1 MFFESKQQREKK
13 TKHVHFLLIR
23 KTLLHVLLKS
33 SIHFYFCKFETLQLG
48 HTSSEPVGFVCVCVG
63 WEVGLVGLS
72 FSLSRA
78 QGRLHC
84 APRSAVPQHLLHP
97 HPRHSAD
104 FKAPNEATVLGAC
117 PGEGR
122 SRVLFPEQ
130 GCRAGTDGLP
140 LLLCANL
147 PAPSLHSCQGN
158 RWGGTAQ
165 STATAYSV

>member
-33 SIHFYFCKFETLQLG
+33 SIHFYFCKYETLQLG

-63 WEVGLVGLS
+63 WEVGPVGLS

-78 QGRLHC
+78 QGRARTC
-84 APRSAVPQHLLHP
+84 ASWSCCPPTPGTLLTSKLLMRPQCWGP
-97 HPRHSAD
+97 AR
-104 FKAPNEATVLGAC
+104 GA
-117 PGEGR
+117 R

>member
-33 SIHFYFCKFETLQLG
+33 SIHFYFCKYETLQLG
-48 HTSSEPVGFVCVCVG
+48 HTSSEPIGFVCVCVG

-72 FSLSRA
+72 FSLSWA

-104 FKAPNEATVLGAC
+104 FKAPNEAAVLGAC
-117 PGEGR
+117 PGG
-122 SRVLFPEQ
+122 SEQ
-130 GCRAGTDGLP
+130 GP
-140 LLLCANL
+140 V
-147 PAPSLHSCQGN
+147 S
-158 RWGGTAQ
+158 
-165 STATAYSV
+165 